1 MDETIVIDRRYCGP
15 PESGN
20 GGYVCGVV
28 GGLIGGSAEVT
39 LRLPPPLDRP
49 LTIVRANESVELRD
63 RESVVA
69 TGVPSDVGLDVPDA
83 VSFADAEDASTRY
96 PAFENHVFPTCFTC
110 GPERAQGDGLRIFA
124 GAVADRPLVAAPW
137 APDASVCEGGVARAE
152 IVWAA
157 LDCPSGFAALDFSK
171 EKAVLG
177 RFAARLFAPVREGE
191 RYVVTGWPLGDERRK
206 RFAGS
211 ALFDEDGSLVA
222 CARSTWVML
231 E

>member
-1 MDETIVIDRRYCGP
+1 MNETITIDRRYCGP

-20 GGYVCGVV
+20 GGYVCGLVA
-28 GGLIGGSAEVT
+28 GLIGETAEVT

-49 LTIVRANESVELRD
+49 LTVVRANDSVELRD
-63 RESVVA
+63 GDSIVA
-69 TGVPSDVGLDVPDA
+69 TGVPADVDLDVPGK
-83 VSFADAEDASTRY
+83 VTFEDAEEASARY
-96 PAFENHVFPTCFTC
+96 PAFDNHVFPTCFVC
-110 GPERAQGDGLRIFA
+110 GPQRADGDGLRIFP
-124 GAVADRPLVAAPW
+124 GAVTGRPIVAAPW
-137 APDASVCEGGVARAE
+137 TPDASVCENGVARAE

-177 RFAARLFAPVREGE
+177 RFAARLLGPVREGG
-191 RYVVTGWPLGDERRK
+191 RYVVAGWPLGEERHK

-211 ALFDEDGSLVA
+211 ALFAEDGTLVA
-222 CARSTWVML
+222 CARATWVML